1 MATRLGGGCNASS
14 GGSSGGSQR
23 VTDQAGPIDTF
34 PLSNRKGKQKMAM
47 ERPIRLPNGLVA
59 MELSVRGE
67 KGISMQR
74 REMIEQKS
82 GCRRERSVQ
91 GMHFSVS
98 GTALQLR
105 HAAELLLNGA
115 KGIKGTKGGKLLPEL
130 QVAANDSQAEWV
142 TGKRGRRYWSSGRS
156 TRASS
161 LRCFGSTGWRKPE

>member
-1 MATRLGGGCNASS
+1 MAMRLGSGCNASS
-14 GGSSGGSQR
+14 GGSSSASQR
-23 VTDQAGPIDTF
+23 VTDQAAPNDAF
-34 PLSNRKGKQKMAM
+34 PLSNRQGKQKMAM

-74 REMIEQKS
+74 REMIERKS
-82 GCRRERSVQ
+82 GCRWERSVQ
-91 GMHFSVS
+91 GMHFSLS

-115 KGIKGTKGGKLLPEL
+115 KGIKSTKGGKPLPEL

-142 TGKRGRRYWSSGRS
+142 TGKRGETLLELRQKHEGVEF
-156 TRASS
+156 
-161 LRCFGSTGWRKPE
+161 RCFGSTGWRKSE